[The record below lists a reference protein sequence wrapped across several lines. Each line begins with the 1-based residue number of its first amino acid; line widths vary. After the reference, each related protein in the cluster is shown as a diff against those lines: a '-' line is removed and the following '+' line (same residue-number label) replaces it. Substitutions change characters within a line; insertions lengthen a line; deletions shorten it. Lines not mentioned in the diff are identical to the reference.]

1 MIRTC
6 TAFDGALTGEA
17 DMTPTALAKQ
27 AKAQGLT
34 RAQALA
40 ALIAD
45 GVEYP
50 DAHWAV
56 TVAWRKR

>member
-1 MIRTC
+1 
-6 TAFDGALTGEA
+6 
-17 DMTPTALAKQ
+17 MTPTALAKQ